1 MTRNLKSYHAAPVV
15 AGILAVLLFFEYALY
30 LFPDK
35 IKLAELLGMDDFESQ
50 ARNYLMIANI
60 SSVYMIP
67 NTVTMVCCFVQY
79 QLSKETK
86 PDTPRE
92 IDEAEAAPAPAPA
105 ANGSSPSSSASSASS
120 ASSSG
125 ASSPR
130 QGAKEVEMGAMPR
143 LPRLRL
149 PLAESTEEEKAG
161 DGKRRTALE
170 IMLEWMTIELH
181 DIMLIVIFLASV
193 MNTNLFSLV
202 YLAFSLW
209 FLFKPS
215 VIKQRNNKAAKFIK
229 WYAFIHLAIIVIY
242 QIPWFPEPS
251 ACELSLDCPNWHRL
265 LGLNKMVYQ
274 HYDGNPRCSP
284 YPLTGSQSLCPHPY
298 QFDEGILSIV
308 IINIIVNIG
317 VFRELFDRL
326 IRSISCSRPR
336 ITTWFRVAIARRHCS
351 LFSTETI

>member
-1 MTRNLKSYHAAPVV
+1 MTCNLKSYHAAPVV
-15 AGILAVLLFFEYALY
+15 AGILAILLFFEYALY

-35 IKLAELLGMDDFESQ
+35 AYLAQLLNMDDFESQ

-86 PDTPRE
+86 PETPRE
-92 IDEAEAAPAPAPA
+92 ASGAPALEAATA
-105 ANGSSPSSSASSASS
+105 
-120 ASSSG
+120 SSG
-125 ASSPR
+125 AASAS
-130 QGAKEVEMGAMPR
+130 GEASAKEIELSTVPK
-143 LPRLRL
+143 LPKLRF
-149 PLAESTEEEKAG
+149 PAAESPEEEKPSG
-161 DGKRRTALE
+161 GKRRTALE
-170 IMLEWMTIELH
+170 ILLEWMTIELH

-193 MNTNLFSLV
+193 TNTNLFSLV

-229 WYAFIHLAIIVIY
+229 WYAFFHLAVIVIY
-242 QIPWFPEPS
+242 QIPFFPEPS
-251 ACELSLDCPNWHRL
+251 ACELSLSCPNWHRL

-274 HYDGNPRCSP
+274 KYDGNPRCSP
-284 YPLTGSQSLCPHPY
+284 DPTLSGAESMCPHPY

-317 VFRELFDRL
+317 V
-326 IRSISCSRPR
+326 SPASGP
-336 ITTWFRVAIARRHCS
+336 
-351 LFSTETI
+351 

>member
-1 MTRNLKSYHAAPVV
+1 MTCNLKSYHAAPVV

-30 LFPDK
+30 LFPDN
-35 IKLAELLGMDDFESQ
+35 IKLAELLHMDNFESQ

-67 NTVTMVCCFVQY
+67 NTVTMVCCVVQY

-86 PDTPRE
+86 PETPRE
-92 IDEAEAAPAPAPA
+92 IDEAAHAAPVPALPA
-105 ANGSSPSSSASSASS
+105 ADASSPSSPSSPSSS
-120 ASSSG
+120 SSSSR

-130 QGAKEVEMGAMPR
+130 QGPKEVEMGALSR
-143 LPRLRL
+143 APRLRL
-149 PLAESTEEEKAG
+149 PLAESPEEEKAG

-170 IMLEWMTIELH
+170 ILLEWMTIELH

-202 YLAFSLW
+202 YLTFSLW

-284 YPLTGSQSLCPHPY
+284 DPTLTGSESLCPHPY

-317 VFRELFDRL
+317 VFSTASSL
-326 IRSISCSRPR
+326 ISSISCSRRR
-336 ITTWFRVAIARRHCS
+336 IMTWFRDAITKRRCS
-351 LFSTETI
+351 PF